1 MQSLSPH
8 HHLLCN
14 SWWDNSTLKV
24 THPLAIAL
32 KPSNTLNAM
41 LESCDF
47 TLLYAFW
54 CHTVN
59 PLIKEN
65 RIILAVADG
74 EVERALLKYLY
85 CVRFLRWFT
94 NPIPSEACLLMS
106 LSKQWCFGHTKEGHL
121 VINKIYFSKKRNKK
135 KFNWSNK
142 CQTRNNN
149 RRTVV
154 KKTVGTLR
162 EKL

>member
-1 MQSLSPH
+1 
-8 HHLLCN
+8 
-14 SWWDNSTLKV
+14 LKV

-47 TLLYAFW
+47 DLLYTFW

-94 NPIPSEACLLMS
+94 NPIPTEACLLMS

-121 VINKIYFSKKRNKK
+121 VINKIYFSKKRNEK
-135 KFNWSNK
+135 KFN
-142 CQTRNNN
+142 
-149 RRTVV
+149 
-154 KKTVGTLR
+154 
-162 EKL
+162 